1 MAQLPPSLQDLVN
14 RFQQAQS
21 QLQSVQLRKQQYE
34 AELRDV
40 EKALSELE
48 KLAADAKV
56 FKSVGNFL
64 LQTTR
69 DAAMQELKER
79 KELLELH
86 IKTLSRQESMLREQL
101 DKLRDDI
108 NKELARI
115 RGGGGAAPAPGG
127 AEAKGGA

>member
-14 RFQQAQS
+14 RFQQAQN
-21 QLQSVQLRKQQYE
+21 QLQSVLLRKQQYE

-40 EKALSELE
+40 EKALSEIE
-48 KLAADAKV
+48 KLAQDAKIY
-56 FKSVGNFL
+56 KSVGNFL
-64 LQTTR
+64 LQTSR
-69 DAAMQELKER
+69 DVALQELKER

-108 NKELARI
+108 NKELARL
-115 RGGGGAAPAPGG
+115 RGGGAGG
-127 AEAKGGA
+127 AQPTAPAKGGG

>member
-14 RFQQAQS
+14 RFQQAQN
-21 QLQSVQLRKQQYE
+21 QLQSVLLRKQQYE

-40 EKALSELE
+40 EKAMGEIE
-48 KLAADAKV
+48 KLSQDAKV
-56 FKSVGNFL
+56 YKSVGNFL
-64 LQTTR
+64 LQTSR
-69 DAAMQELKER
+69 DVALQELKER

-115 RGGGGAAPAPGG
+115 RGGGEKQQTGAA
-127 AEAKGGA
+127 AKGGG